1 MSTLLDSF
9 HYIMKNLENL
19 NELDEKQVEEV
30 SRVILSGN
38 NIFVYGVGRSGIVGR
53 MFAMRLV
60 QLGMKAYI
68 IGETITPVVTKDDVV
83 VIISGTGETQGAI
96 LVAQICRRVKARIVS
111 VTSTKNSSIYR
122 VGDYSIVLKTGKSS
136 DLAPLG
142 TLFESSCHV
151 LFDCMIAKMMEMKG
165 EREED
170 LRKRHAIWL

>member
-1 MSTLLDSF
+1 MSTYVDSF
-9 HYIMKNLENL
+9 QYILNNLMNL
-19 NELDEKQVEEV
+19 KETDEEQVEKV
-30 SRVILSGN
+30 ARAILSGN

-60 QLGMKAYI
+60 QLGLKAYI

-96 LVAQICRRVKARIVS
+96 LVAQICRRVKAKIVS
-111 VTSTKNSSIYR
+111 ITSSESSTIYKA
-122 VGDYSIVLKTGKSS
+122 GDYSIVLKTNRSS

-151 LFDCMIAKMMEMKG
+151 LFDCMVARMMEIRG
-165 EREED
+165 EKESD
-170 LRKRHAIWL
+170 IRKRHAIWL